1 MNSVKQK
8 TRGIAVGH
16 TDVHVKDHHETVDG
30 LSLGGLVLIGVGG
43 IIGAGYFL
51 GIGLAVVQA
60 GPGILLGLVLGALIM
75 SQVLGAVTSMSVNHP
90 VKGSFRTYA
99 EEMFGPFIGYF
110 QGWLY
115 WLASVLT
122 IGSEAIAMAVF
133 ARLWVPQMPMW
144 ALALIFTGL
153 IFVLNAFGVAA
164 FSKLEGAL
172 SALKIVA
179 LIMFCLVIL
188 LVGLQLIAGTGVH
201 PEFLFS
207 HGGFLPHGIQG
218 VLQSMLIVI
227 FAFSGIGVM
236 ATATSELR
244 KPRDASLGATLVIV
258 GLFSIYFLSLL
269 ALLTVVP
276 WWKVSV
282 SSSPF
287 VLAFTM
293 IHLPLL
299 ASLFNAVILVA
310 AFTVMAGALFSAVLI
325 MQNMAH
331 VGEAPRFLRRKEHA
345 KISFRALVLSALG
358 AVVAIMISYVL
369 PSQVYSYL
377 VSATSYIT
385 FFNWVVIL
393 LSWLA
398 YKRRHKAEHLYQ
410 VIWVKAG
417 AVPIYA
423 TIIAIVTL
431 TITSLGSADQRMGG
445 AAALL
450 VALIIA
456 IPYPLLAR
464 KRKLT
469 AIHLGDVAKD
479 DGNDRL

>member
-8 TRGIAVGH
+8 TRGITVGH
-16 TDVHVKDHHETVDG
+16 RDVHQKDHHKTVDG
-30 LSLGGLVLIGVGG
+30 LSLGGLVLIGIGG

-133 ARLWVPQMPMW
+133 ARLWIPQLPMW
-144 ALALIFTGL
+144 GLALLFTGL
-153 IFVLNAFGVAA
+153 IFVLNMFGVAA
-164 FSKLEGAL
+164 FSKLEGIL

-179 LIMFCLVIL
+179 LVMFCLVIL
-188 LVGLQLIAGTGVH
+188 LVGMQLITGAHVH
-201 PEFLFS
+201 PDYLYS
-207 HGGFLPHGIQG
+207 HGGFLPHGLQG

-244 KPRDASLGATLVIV
+244 KPKDASLGATLVII
-258 GLFSIYFLSLL
+258 GLFAVYFLSLL

-276 WWKVSV
+276 WWKISV
-282 SSSPF
+282 TSSPF

-293 IHLPLL
+293 VHLPLL

-331 VGEAPRFLRRKEHA
+331 VGEAPHFLRRKEHA
-345 KISFRALVLSALG
+345 KISFSALLLSTLG
-358 AVVAIMISYVL
+358 AGVAIMVSYVL

-410 VIWVKAG
+410 VIWVRAG
-417 AVPIYA
+417 NVPIYA
-423 TIIAIVTL
+423 TVLAIAAL
-431 TITSLGSADQRMGG
+431 TITSFGSSDQRMGG

-456 IPYPLLAR
+456 LPYPLLAH
-464 KRKLT
+464 KRKLN
-469 AIHLGDVAKD
+469 ANHLKDIAK
-479 DGNDRL
+479 ND